1 MEKYDGRY
9 EAIEGNYEVMSK
21 PDLSAKPSSETPSL
35 EIIEQVASLEE
46 TDPLAL
52 PPLYDTVD
60 PEALDSLVHS
70 SAADGA
76 RAESTV
82 RFTYCG
88 YDVRVEADGDIVVIE
103 S

>member
-1 MEKYDGRY
+1 
-9 EAIEGNYEVMSK
+9 MSES
-21 PDLSAKPSSETPSL
+21 DITVSLSGETPSI

-46 TDPLAL
+46 TDPVAL

-60 PEALDSLVHS
+60 PEALDSLFHS
-70 SAADGA
+70 STSGGA

-88 YDVRVEADGDIVVIE
+88 YDVRVGADGDVVVSE
-103 S
+103 